1 MSLENQSTLKPVKF
15 QAKLLIKII
24 TAIIIGIVLG
34 LILSLFSGGV
44 VIAKILMIF
53 NSIFSN
59 FLSFIIPLLI
69 IGLVARALV
78 ILAEMLVN
86 FCLLL
91 LFWHMLS
98 HFFQAFLLMV
108 LHLYFILLCLT
119 VLSTYITRCRCI
131 KRYSSI
137 FYNRYAA
144 NNVCHI
150 SINICFCF
158 RFWFSSYKNRKNYGC
173 C

>member
-34 LILSLFSGGV
+34 FVLSLFSGGV

-69 IGLVARALV
+69 IGLVAPGIGHLGRDAGK
-78 ILAEMLVN
+78 
-86 FCLLL
+86 LLL
-91 LFWHMLS
+91 ITIVLAYAFTLFSFHS
-98 HFFQAFLLMV
+98 
-108 LHLYFILLCLT
+108 
-119 VLSTYITRCRCI
+119 
-131 KRYSSI
+131 SSI
-137 FYNRYAA
+137 
-144 NNVCHI
+144 
-150 SINICFCF
+150 
-158 RFWFSSYKNRKNYGC
+158 
-173 C
+173 

>member
-69 IGLVARALV
+69 IGLVAPGIGHLGRDAGK
-78 ILAEMLVN
+78 
-86 FCLLL
+86 LLL
-91 LFWHMLS
+91 ITIVLAYAFTLFS
-98 HFFQAFLLMV
+98 GF
-108 LHLYFILLCLT
+108 
-119 VLSTYITRCRCI
+119 STYGIASLLYPFMLDGAALISPDADVSKGIQAYFTIDI
-131 KRYSSI
+131 KI
-137 FYNRYAA
+137 IILINTAKTLP
-144 NNVCHI
+144 I
-150 SINICFCF
+150 SPT
-158 RFWFSSYKNRKNYGC
+158 
-173 C
+173 

>member
-69 IGLVARALV
+69 IGLVAPGIGHLGRDAGK
-78 ILAEMLVN
+78 
-86 FCLLL
+86 LLL
-91 LFWHMLS
+91 ITIVLALS
-98 HFFQAFLLMV
+98 L
-108 LHLYFILLCLT
+108 I
-119 VLSTYITRCRCI
+119 
-131 KRYSSI
+131 
-137 FYNRYAA
+137 
-144 NNVCHI
+144 HI
-150 SINICFCF
+150 
-158 RFWFSSYKNRKNYGC
+158 
-173 C
+173 